1 MNGLKKLGALL
12 ALTGALTMQTP
23 AFAVDWD
30 FATANAPGNYQTKL
44 DEKFAAEVAAATNN
58 EVKINI
64 HAGGQLGFKG
74 PEMLGVIRDGLVPI
88 GSFQFAQQVG
98 ISPILGGS
106 SVPYLVSGFDEMKTF
121 RTISRPY
128 YDAEFRKFNQKLLF
142 TIPWPGQNVFSKVEL
157 SNADTFG
164 TMKIRTTDRNGS
176 DFFRSLGASPAQIP
190 WGEVVPALS
199 TGVIN
204 SVSTSTSSAV
214 DGQFWDFQKVC
225 NVVNWQSNFE
235 GVSVNLDAWNKLSPK
250 NQKAIEELAA
260 RLEPVFWDAAKAEDG
275 KNFEMLKAKGME
287 IYTPPANVRGAM
299 AAKAKPTWTA
309 FEDSVPAARPLLKSY
324 LSAVG
329 KQ

>member
-1 MNGLKKLGALL
+1 MNGLKRLGAFF
-12 ALTGALTMQTP
+12 ALSAAFTLQTP

-74 PEMLGVIRDGLVPI
+74 PEMLSVIRDGLVPI

-98 ISPILGGS
+98 ISPILGAS

-121 RTISRPY
+121 RSVSKPY
-128 YDAEFRKFNQKLLF
+128 YDAEFKKFNQKLLL

-157 SNADTFG
+157 SNSDTFR

-214 DGQFWDFQKVC
+214 DGQFWDFQKAC

-235 GVSVNLDAWNKLSPK
+235 GVSVNLDAWNKLSAK
-250 NQKAIEELAA
+250 NQKAIEEVVA
-260 RLEPVFWDAAKAEDG
+260 RLEPVFWDAAKAEDS
-275 KNFEMLKAKGME
+275 KNFETLKAKGME
-287 IYTPPANVRGAM
+287 IYTPPAAVRDAM
-299 AAKAKPTWTA
+299 AAKGKPSWTA
-309 FEDSVPAARPLLKSY
+309 IEDAVPAAKPLLKSY
-324 LSAVG
+324 LTAVG

>member
-1 MNGLKKLGALL
+1 MNGMKRLGAACACVVASL
-12 ALTGALTMQTP
+12 AAMP
-23 AFAVDWD
+23 AHAVNWD

-44 DEKFAAEVAAATNN
+44 DEKFAAAVAAATQND
-58 EVKINI
+58 VQISV

-98 ISPILGGS
+98 VSPVLGAS

-121 RTISRPY
+121 RTVSKPY
-128 YDAEFRKFNQKLLF
+128 YDAEFKKFNQKLLF
-142 TIPWPGQNVFSKVEL
+142 TIPWPGQNIFSKAEL
-157 SNADTFG
+157 ANADTFRS
-164 TMKIRTTDRNGS
+164 MKIRTTDRNGS

-214 DGQFWDFQKVC
+214 DGQFWDFQKFC

-235 GVSVNLDAWNKLSPK
+235 GVTVNLDAWNKLSPK
-250 NQKAIEELAA
+250 DQKAIEEVAAKLEPEFWEAA
-260 RLEPVFWDAAKAEDG
+260 REEDTR
-275 KNFEMLKAKGME
+275 NFTMLKAKGMA
-287 IYTPPANVRGAM
+287 IYTPPADVRNAM
-299 AAKAKPTWTA
+299 AAKGKASWTA
-309 FEDSVPAARPLLKSY
+309 FEQAVPAARPLLDQY
-324 LSAVG
+324 LKAAG
-329 KQ
+329 K